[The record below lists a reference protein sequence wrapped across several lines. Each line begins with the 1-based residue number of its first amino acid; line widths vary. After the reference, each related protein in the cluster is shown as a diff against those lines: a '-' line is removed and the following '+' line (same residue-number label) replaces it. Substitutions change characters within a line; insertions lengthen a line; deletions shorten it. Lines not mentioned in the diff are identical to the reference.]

1 MVRKYPVSIRN
12 QYNEIVGLETLSG
25 ERLEN
30 TRYISVEDNSKILY
44 TIDFAEETFIT
55 VPADLEIV
63 DVVFRD
69 GQRAP
74 LKSFTM
80 DLRKHVAKKS
90 TSQKAEEQYNYI
102 RGIVSE
108 EMDEPRGTELERSE
122 HTRLLREATSSKK
135 AEAYVKSR
143 LTNIVLQ
150 HFNLKQDR
158 LQDLVYRL
166 YGDLYG
172 LGVLQELDDDPDM
185 GEIMV
190 NAVEFPEFHC
200 DIYYIKHGVKH
211 KHDKTFESIEELQRA
226 FNNTIRFEGLEMN
239 KYENPRIEANRPNGD
254 RVNIIIPDASDNWL
268 LNIRK
273 FTNFT
278 PNLESMKRAGTI
290 DDFSDELFDIL
301 VRGKAN
307 IGIGG
312 EMGTG
317 KTTLINFL
325 LSYTKPI
332 ERKVVIASVSE
343 MDTNRVLKGH
353 DVAIFNV
360 NDRRNLGFDQ
370 LLQTSLR
377 TTADRVIIPES
388 RGGEFK
394 ELYEANLKTKGNM
407 FTAHAMDDDAF
418 MDVVVDMY
426 LSSDDINASES
437 TEFIRDKIT
446 KAIDIVVV
454 MARVGS
460 DIRIKSISEVLQTD
474 DGRFG
479 GMNRLYEFIT
489 DPEDPSTG
497 HYVRTGNRLSPGIK
511 DRLNSYGVRRSEL
524 NGF

>member
-1 MVRKYPVSIRN
+1 MRKYPVSVRN
-12 QYNEIVGLETLSG
+12 EYNEVIGLETLTG
-25 ERLEN
+25 DNLDQ
-30 TRYISVEDNSKILY
+30 TRYVSVEKSSKILY
-44 TIDFAEETFIT
+44 EIDFADGPFIM
-55 VPADLEIV
+55 VPADMEIV
-63 DVVFRD
+63 DVVFRNET
-69 GQRAP
+69 RAP
-74 LKSFTM
+74 LKSFTL
-80 DLRKHVAKKS
+80 DLRRHAKIETRS
-90 TSQKAEEQYNYI
+90 ERSEEQYNYI
-102 RGIVSE
+102 RGIVSQ
-108 EMDEPRGTELERSE
+108 EMDEPSGTEFERSE
-122 HTRLLREATSSKK
+122 HTRLLRDATSSKK

-143 LTNIVLQ
+143 ITNIILN

-158 LQDLVYRL
+158 LEELVYRL

-172 LGVLQELDDDPDM
+172 LGVLQVLDDDPEM

-190 NAVEFPEFHC
+190 NAFEYPEFHC
-200 DIYYIKHGVKH
+200 DVYYIKNGIKH
-211 KHDKTFESIEELQRA
+211 KYDKTFDSIEELQRA
-226 FNNTIRFEGLEMN
+226 FNNTIRFEGLELN

-268 LNIRK
+268 MNIRK

-290 DDFSDELFDIL
+290 DDFTDSIFDIL

-325 LSYTKPI
+325 LTYTEPI

-360 NDRRNLGFDQ
+360 NDKRNLGFDE
-370 LLQTSLR
+370 LLRTSLR

-407 FTAHAMDDDAF
+407 FTAHAMDDEAF

-426 LSSDDINASES
+426 MSSDDVNASET
-437 TEFIRDKIT
+437 TEFIKDKIT
-446 KAIDIVVV
+446 KAIDIVVI
-454 MARVGS
+454 MAKVGGK
-460 DIRIKSISEVLQTD
+460 IRIKSLSEVSQTE
-474 DGRFG
+474 DGKYG
-479 GMNRLYEFIT
+479 GMNRLYEFVA
-489 DPEDPSTG
+489 DPENPTTG
-497 HYVRTGNRLSPGIK
+497 RYVRRDNRLTEGIK
-511 DRLNSYGVRRSEL
+511 TRLNGYGVKRSEL
-524 NGF
+524 DHF